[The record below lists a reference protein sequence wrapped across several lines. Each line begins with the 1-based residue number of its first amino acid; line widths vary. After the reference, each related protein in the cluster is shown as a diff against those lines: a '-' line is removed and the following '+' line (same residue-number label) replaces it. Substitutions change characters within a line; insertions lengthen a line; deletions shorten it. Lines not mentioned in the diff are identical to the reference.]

1 MTSDPVNS
9 DDDLKQRARAEVQA
23 ILGCSVTIHATTL
36 AEAVAAA
43 ERLKTTQNILIA
55 INSLWAWYMALPK
68 QERDAIG
75 VFKNARHFWMK
86 AIFQHRRK

>member
-1 MTSDPVNS
+1 MTTDHVDS

-23 ILGCSVTIHATTL
+23 ILGQSVPIRAATL
-36 AEAVAAA
+36 AEAVAEA
-43 ERLKTTQNILIA
+43 ERLKAHHNILIG

-75 VFKNARHFWMK
+75 RFKNARDFWMK
-86 AIFQHRRK
+86 AIFEHRRK